1 MAASPASK
9 AAKRPAKPQDPRR
22 RLQRALMAA
31 CRKRGIDDDTRRDL
45 IEQITGKRS
54 SKDLTLPEFGQVLDR
69 INRGAGGNRAR
80 PDQADKP
87 AKPKRASR
95 PESVHPV
102 HGKIRALWWTCYWLG
117 LVDLPGE
124 NDQAIDAFVRR
135 QTGIDALRFVTHR
148 QAPAVI
154 EALKDMAR
162 RAGVETPG
170 QAQKD
175 LYGDNAERFMTVQAL
190 GAKLIEHGVWTEGS
204 DPLHRGWIT
213 LNLRHDAR
221 RWSSHDWDILIRD
234 LGDLYRRALHRAASK
249 DA

>member
-1 MAASPASK
+1 MAASPAQKST
-9 AAKRPAKPQDPRR
+9 KPQDPRR

-31 CRKRGIDDDTRRDL
+31 CRKRGIDDDVRRD
-45 IEQITGKRS
+45 ITEQITGKRS
-54 SKDLTLPEFGQVLDR
+54 SKDLTLREFAQVLDR

-80 PDQADKP
+80 PDRAQEERL
-87 AKPKRASR
+87 KPKRAAR
-95 PESVHPV
+95 AESVHPV

-124 NDQAIDAFVRR
+124 DDQAIDAFVRR

-162 RAGVETPG
+162 RAGVDAPG
-170 QAQKD
+170 DAEKGR
-175 LYGDNAERFMTVQAL
+175 YGDNAERFMTVQAL
-190 GAKLIEHGVWTEGS
+190 AAKLIELGVWTEGS

-221 RWSSHDWDILIRD
+221 KWSGGDWDILIRD
-234 LGDLYRRALHRAASK
+234 LGDMHRRAITREK
-249 DA
+249 RGDV